1 MGPNMRKHFA
11 FEDFK
16 PERNCFVA
24 AAILGA
30 GALGAGASIY
40 GASTASGAQTA
51 ASQAALKQQ
60 QHMFE
65 VAQNALSPFIQA
77 GQGGIGNLTNWLD
90 PNSGSS
96 PLAALLKLV
105 MPGANMSETLAQTP
119 GYQFTEDRGLR
130 GVNNALAA
138 RGLAGSGGA
147 VAKGAGEY
155 VTGLANNTWQSVV
168 EKLLSTFGAGLGGMQ
183 GLVNT
188 GANSAGNLA
197 GGAIA
202 SGNAQAGTQIGIG
215 NAQGGAATAIG
226 NAVGGFGNSVGTAA
240 LVNNLTSRTPPA
252 STGGLYGTGPEYDQ
266 QYNAT

>member
-1 MGPNMRKHFA
+1 MWNKFLIDRDDYVPPNR
-11 FEDFK
+11 
-16 PERNCFVA
+16 CFVA

-30 GALGAGASIY
+30 GALSTGASIY

-65 VAQNALSPFIQA
+65 VAQNSLSPFINA
-77 GQGGIGNLTNWLD
+77 GKEGIGNLTDWLN
-90 PNSGSS
+90 PNNAGG
-96 PLAALLKLV
+96 PLSALLKLI

-197 GGAIA
+197 GDAIA
-202 SGNAQAGTQIGIG
+202 SGKAQAGTQIGIG

-226 NAVGGFGNSVGTAA
+226 NAVGGLGNSLGTAA
-240 LVNNLTSRTPPA
+240 IVNNLTSRTPPA
-252 STGGLYGTGPEYDQ
+252 STGGLYGTGPAYDP